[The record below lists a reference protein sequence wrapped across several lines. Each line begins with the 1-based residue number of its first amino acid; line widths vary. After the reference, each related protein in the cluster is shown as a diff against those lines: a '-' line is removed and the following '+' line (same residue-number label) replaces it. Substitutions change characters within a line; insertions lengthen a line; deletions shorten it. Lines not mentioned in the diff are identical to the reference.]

1 MLADTIAGYTSI
13 FFFYLGKK
21 RTEITYISKSVS
33 YAVVFN
39 LLPDFLIMDSFD
51 TTYNLVNDL
60 IKKQVYVIGAVR
72 SNSSAM
78 PTVFRKKRW
87 MRENCKSRR
96 FQMAQGRQI
105 CDCTVERL

>member
-1 MLADTIAGYTSI
+1 VIVSANTHSFILNFTDLSFINCLIPQNLCFDLIILSSTAI
-13 FFFYLGKK
+13 F
-21 RTEITYISKSVS
+21 
-33 YAVVFN
+33 
-39 LLPDFLIMDSFD
+39 SF

-60 IKKQVYVIGAVR
+60 FKKQVYVIGAVR

-78 PTVFRKKRW
+78 PTVFKEKKRW

-96 FQMAQGRQI
+96 FQMAQRRQI